1 MRLIAMS
8 LIFCAALTTG
18 GFAAERIS
26 PAAGQTIEE
35 FDAANDAELTATP
48 GNKMGYT
55 VQKCPLKPPPFGGTE
70 EIFIGYGPR
79 HSHGDETKVDLI
91 GVRDGKVTE
100 WKEFLLPDFEGW
112 LTHFVWECKVRTF
125 QVLDNSKV
133 YQRFRWTGTHFEKI
147 ATATKRK

>member
-1 MRLIAMS
+1 MRLLAMS

-18 GFAAERIS
+18 GVAAERIS

-91 GVRDGKVTE
+91 GVRDGKITE